1 MLTAMEGAVFNMTRI
16 SKDLVDVYFQHGVDL
31 TNRRIFLFD
40 EISEVSVGGVI
51 KGLYLMEQANNKL
64 PIELFIGS
72 FGGSE
77 YEMFAL
83 YDTTRTLSSP
93 IHTVAIGKCMSA
105 APLLIAGGE
114 KGHRYATPNTFFM
127 IHEGSSDFGVSR
139 QDDYRSVSKH
149 LNQLSNTWSL
159 LMAKHTK
166 KPEAFWNRLCKKVHD
181 THFDVNTAIEWG
193 IIDHVWDQKEG
204 K

>member
-1 MLTAMEGAVFNMTRI
+1 MSRV

-40 EISEVSVGGVI
+40 EISEVSIGGVI
-51 KGLYLMEQANNKL
+51 KGLYLMEQSNNKL

-114 KGHRYATPNTFFM
+114 QGHRYATPNTFFM
-127 IHEGSSDFGVSR
+127 IHEGYAEFGANR
-139 QDDYRSVSKH
+139 KDDYKTVSKH
-149 LNQLSNTWSL
+149 LDQLNGRWSS

-166 KPEAFWNRLCKKVHD
+166 KPEAFWNKLCKKVND
-181 THFDVNTAIEWG
+181 THFDVQQAIEWG
-193 IIDHVWDQKEG
+193 IIDHIWDQKEG
-204 K
+204 R

>member
-1 MLTAMEGAVFNMTRI
+1 MTKV

-31 TNRRIFLFD
+31 NNRRIFLFD
-40 EISEVSVGGVI
+40 EITEVSIGGVI
-51 KGLYLMEQANNKL
+51 KGLYLMEQANNKM

-127 IHEGSSDFGVSR
+127 IHEGYADFEASR
-139 QDDYRSVSKH
+139 KDDYKIVSKH
-149 LNQLSNTWSL
+149 LEALNQRWSK
-159 LMAKHTK
+159 LMAKHTNK
-166 KPEAFWNRLCKKVHD
+166 NEAFWNRLCQKVHD
-181 THFDVNTAIEWG
+181 THFDVDKAIEWG
-193 IIDHVWDQKEG
+193 IIDHIWDQKDG